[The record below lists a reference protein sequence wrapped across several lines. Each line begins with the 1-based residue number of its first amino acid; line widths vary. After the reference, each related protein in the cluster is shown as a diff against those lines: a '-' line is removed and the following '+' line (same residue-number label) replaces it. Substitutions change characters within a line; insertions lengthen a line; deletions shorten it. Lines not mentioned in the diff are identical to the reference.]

1 MRLIRDSNINFVG
14 RRRAFF
20 IISGGLLA
28 LSILMVVLRGGFNYG
43 VDFTGGTLLQV
54 RFAQEVGTDAVRA
67 AVNAVSEGSASIQR
81 DEAGDFLIRVRAK
94 EFGEG
99 EGSFSDRVRDQF
111 SANFP
116 GVDFEILREET
127 VGPRV
132 SQELQGKVLLA
143 ILIGIIGIL
152 LYVSIRFDFRFGMG
166 AVMALVH
173 DTVITLGFLAVFNKE
188 ITITVIA
195 AVLTVIGYSVNDSI
209 VVSDRIRE
217 DVKKMRKESFPTVVN
232 TAINQVLNRTVITSV
247 TTLFVTLAM
256 LILGAAAIRDF
267 AFVLTVGI
275 VVGTYSS
282 IFVVANSVVEWET
295 RLPAKRGRR

>member
-1 MRLIRDSNINFVG
+1 MRLIKESNINFVG
-14 RRRAFF
+14 RRRLFF
-20 IISGGLLA
+20 LVSGILLVLSV
-28 LSILMVVLRGGFNYG
+28 LSIVLRGGFNYG
-43 VDFTGGTLLQV
+43 VDFTGGTMLQV
-54 RFAQEVGTDAVRA
+54 RFSEPVGTDAVRA
-67 AVNAVSEGSASIQR
+67 AVNAVSDGSASIQR
-81 DEAGDFLIRVRAK
+81 DEAGDFMIRVRAK

-99 EGSFSDRVRDQF
+99 EQGFADRVREQF
-111 SANFP
+111 AVSFP
-116 GVDFEILREET
+116 GNEFEILREES

-132 SQELQGKVLLA
+132 SKELQGKVLLA
-143 ILIGIIGIL
+143 ILIGIVGIL
-152 LYVSIRFDFRFGMG
+152 FYVSIRFDFRFGLG

-173 DTVITLGFLAVFNKE
+173 DTVITLGVLALFNKE

-217 DVKKMRKESFPTVVN
+217 DVKKMRKESFMTVVN
-232 TAINQVLNRTVITSV
+232 TAINQVLNRTVVTSA
-247 TTLFVTLAM
+247 TTLFVTVAM

-267 AFVLTVGI
+267 ALVLTIGI

-295 RLPAKRGRR
+295 RIPTKRGRR

>member
-14 RRRAFF
+14 RRRLFF
-20 IISGGLLA
+20 LVSGILLVLSV
-28 LSILMVVLRGGFNYG
+28 LSIVLRGGFNYG

-54 RFAQEVGTDAVRA
+54 RFSQEVGTDAVRA
-67 AVNAVSEGSASIQR
+67 AVNAVSEGGASIQR

-99 EGSFSDRVRDQF
+99 QGSFSDQVREQF
-111 SANFP
+111 RRSFP
-116 GVDFEILREET
+116 GNEFEMLREET

-132 SQELQGKVLLA
+132 SKELQGKVLLA
-143 ILIGIIGIL
+143 ILIGIVGIL
-152 LYVSIRFDFRFGMG
+152 IYVSIRFDFRFGLG

-173 DTVITLGFLAVFNKE
+173 DTVITLGMLSLFNKE

-217 DVKKMRKESFPTVVN
+217 DVKKMRKESFATVVN
-232 TAINQVLNRTVITSV
+232 LAINQVLNRTVITSV
-247 TTLFVTLAM
+247 TTLFVTLAL

-267 AFVLTVGI
+267 AFVMTVGI

-282 IFVVANSVVEWET
+282 IFVVANSVVEWEA
-295 RLPAKRGRR
+295 RLPTKRRLR

>member
-1 MRLIRDSNINFVG
+1 MRLIKESNINFVG
-14 RRRAFF
+14 RRRLFF
-20 IISGGLLA
+20 LVSGILLVLSV
-28 LSILMVVLRGGFNYG
+28 LSIVLRGGFNYG
-43 VDFTGGTLLQV
+43 VDFTGGTMLQV
-54 RFAQEVGTDAVRA
+54 RFSEPVGTEAVRA
-67 AVNAVSEGSASIQR
+67 AVNAVSDGSASIQQ
-81 DEAGDFLIRVRAK
+81 DEAGDFMIRVRAK

-99 EGSFSDRVRDQF
+99 EQGFAERVREQF
-111 SANFP
+111 AASLP
-116 GVDFEILREET
+116 GNEFEILREES

-143 ILIGIIGIL
+143 ILIGIVGIL
-152 LYVSIRFDFRFGMG
+152 FYVSIRFDFRFGLG

-173 DTVITLGFLAVFNKE
+173 DTVITLGVLALFNKE

-217 DVKKMRKESFPTVVN
+217 DVKKMRKESFLTVVN
-232 TAINQVLNRTVITSV
+232 TAINQVLNRTVVTSA
-247 TTLFVTLAM
+247 TTLFVTVAM
-256 LILGAAAIRDF
+256 LVLGAAAIRDF

-275 VVGTYSS
+275 VIGTYSS

-295 RLPAKRGRR
+295 RLPTRRGRR